1 MKPPLWRMQ
10 MSLDRVQGD
19 TRLMNLITTK
29 GILNLIRIYSEYPL
43 EYIGDFENFLLKLL
57 IFDQKILEVAIINSS
72 HIRVYF
78 LSDDNDRKRMSSV
91 KGLSIRQKRRIRL
104 YYWNNS
110 IFQEKS
116 LDEAITFDFVSVW
129 MKSMFGFTRFANFMK
144 FNLVVL

>member
-1 MKPPLWRMQ
+1 MQ

-110 IFQEKS
+110 IFQEKC
-116 LDEAITFDFVSVW
+116 LDEAITFDFVSV
-129 MKSMFGFTRFANFMK
+129 
-144 FNLVVL
+144 